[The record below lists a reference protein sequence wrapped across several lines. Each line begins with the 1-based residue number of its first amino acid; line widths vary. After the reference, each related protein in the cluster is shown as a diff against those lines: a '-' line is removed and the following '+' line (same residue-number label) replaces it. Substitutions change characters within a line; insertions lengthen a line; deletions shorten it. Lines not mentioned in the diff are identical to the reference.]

1 MKVTTE
7 KMDRC
12 QVALIVEVEPDEMEE
27 SRTAVHHRLANKI
40 SIPGFRKG
48 KAPRAI
54 LEQHLGRDALTQEAL
69 EHLVPRLYKQA
80 VESQGLQPIA
90 PPQVEI
96 TQDEPV
102 VFRALLSLKP
112 KVELG
117 DYHSI
122 RLKPGTVTIGDK
134 EVEAALER
142 IRHEQAVLNP
152 VDRLVRFDDFV
163 TLDVEAS
170 IEDTSVLNHKGV
182 TYEVSR
188 NSDLPLPGFADNVVG
203 MEKNQEKVFTLSIPK
218 DHRVEKFS
226 GKECLCKVTVSEV
239 KEREMLELSDELAQ
253 SMGHESLAFLREK
266 VTAELKVGAEE
277 ESRAQLRQEALDAL
291 VQLSAVDYPPVLE
304 QREIEQLLQDQAR
317 RFGYVEVEDYL
328 KRAGKT
334 REELEQ
340 ELRPL
345 AAKRVTN
352 ALALDRVAEQEE
364 IEISASEVD
373 NRAEEVK
380 KDSADKEKAQQFL
393 SLPQVRESIEQSLR
407 TEKTLDRLMQIAS
420 ESKRGRRTGRSS
432 RKPDAQ

>member
-1 MKVTTE
+1 MKITTE

-12 QVALIVEVEPDEMEE
+12 QVALVVEVEPGEMAE
-27 SRTAVHHRLANKI
+27 SRTAVYHRLANKI

-90 PPQVEI
+90 PPQIEI
-96 TQDEPV
+96 TQNDPV

-112 KVELG
+112 KIELG

-134 EVEAALER
+134 EIDAALER
-142 IRHEQAVLNP
+142 IRHEQAVLRP
-152 VDRLVRFDDFV
+152 VDRPVQFDDFV
-163 TLDVEAS
+163 AIDIEAS
-170 IEDTSVLNHKGV
+170 IGDTPVLNHKGV

-188 NSDLPLPGFADNVVG
+188 DSNLPLPGFADNVVG

-226 GKECLCKVTVSEV
+226 GKECLCRVTVSEV
-239 KEREMLELSDELAQ
+239 KEKEMLELRDELAQ
-253 SMGHESLAFLREK
+253 SMGHESLASLREK
-266 VTAELKVGAEE
+266 VAADLKARAEE
-277 ESRAQLRQEALDAL
+277 ESRTHLRQKALDAL
-291 VQLSAVDYPPVLE
+291 VELSAVDYPPILE
-304 QREIEQLLQDQAR
+304 RREIEQLLQDEAR
-317 RFGYVEVEDYL
+317 RFGYIQVEDYL
-328 KRAGKT
+328 KRTGKT
-334 REELEQ
+334 TEELEQ

-345 AAKRVTN
+345 AEKRVTN
-352 ALALDRVAEQEE
+352 ALALDRVAEQEA
-364 IEISASEVD
+364 IEITASEVD
-373 NRAEEVK
+373 NRVEEVK
-380 KDSADKEKAQQFL
+380 KDSADKERVQQFL

-407 TEKTLDRLMQIAS
+407 TEKTLDRLVQIAS

-432 RKPDAQ
+432 RKSDAQ